1 MIRSATPRALRRAL
15 QRAGSSG
22 SASPFSSSSSAAATS
37 IPAAVA
43 LIPSP
48 SSSLSSS
55 SSLASSRSSSSSVL
69 RQHSVPHPSRRS
81 LHSSTSLGSAWP
93 VGASAGEVEGESSSS
108 TSSAVPSSS
117 SSSASGSGSA
127 NGNGS
132 SSSTSQDRRPID
144 LTDAGSSRGTR
155 QKLEMP
161 KSKAVKSLM
170 DLRDMKKKGKAIACL
185 TAYDYPTAL
194 SLRRS
199 DIDICLVGDSMAN
212 VALGHASTQS
222 LSLDAT
228 IHHCQAVYRGLFSPV
243 LSMSP
248 DTPGAPILIVDLP
261 FGTFHDSVEQG
272 VQTAVRLLKEGGADG
287 VKIEG
292 GKEIL
297 PLVRRL
303 TQFGI
308 PVMGHLGLQP
318 QRVASTAGYRLQG
331 RTADEASL
339 ILEEALAL
347 QEAGAFSIVLECIPN
362 KIGELVSQQLERTV
376 TIGIGAGPM
385 CDGQILVTND
395 LLGELTSPWH
405 VVLGLEET
413 GKSTTTTTTAA
424 ELLPRLHP
432 SAPKGPKFVRNF
444 AEVALQSM
452 SKSNSSSSSTSSSG
466 SSDLAATA
474 GAGAFGL
481 GALRLA
487 AVEAY
492 VQAVRERSFPD
503 PEREGY
509 KIKGDELREFV
520 RRLEGMKNVKN

>member
-1 MIRSATPRALRRAL
+1 
-15 QRAGSSG
+15 
-22 SASPFSSSSSAAATS
+22 
-37 IPAAVA
+37 
-43 LIPSP
+43 
-48 SSSLSSS
+48 
-55 SSLASSRSSSSSVL
+55 
-69 RQHSVPHPSRRS
+69 
-81 LHSSTSLGSAWP
+81 
-93 VGASAGEVEGESSSS
+93 
-108 TSSAVPSSS
+108 
-117 SSSASGSGSA
+117 
-127 NGNGS
+127 
-132 SSSTSQDRRPID
+132 
-144 LTDAGSSRGTR
+144 
-155 QKLEMP
+155 
-161 KSKAVKSLM
+161 
-170 DLRDMKKKGKAIACL
+170 
-185 TAYDYPTAL
+185 
-194 SLRRS
+194 
-199 DIDICLVGDSMAN
+199 MAN

-248 DTPGAPILIVDLP
+248 DTPGAPILIVDMP
-261 FGTFHDSVEQG
+261 FGSFHDSVEQG

-287 VKIEG
+287 VKLEG

-339 ILEEALAL
+339 ILEEAMAL

-362 KIGELVSQQLERTV
+362 KIGEIVSQQLERTV

-413 GKSTTTTTTAA
+413 APSTS
-424 ELLPRLHP
+424 ESGSLPRLHP

-444 AEVALQSM
+444 AEVALRSIA
-452 SKSNSSSSSTSSSG
+452 SSSSTSASASG
-466 SSDLAATA
+466 SSAEA
-474 GAGAFGL
+474 GSGAFGL

-509 KIKGDELREFV
+509 KIKGEELREFV
-520 RRLEGMKNVKN
+520 RRCGGGEMKSAKA